1 MKIEL
6 YGLTPPVSV
15 LTSDVN
21 ADADAPSNND
31 NNSSSSSSGSSSSS
45 SCSSSSNSSSS
56 KNISLSSIES
66 IVPTTSTTSPRVHGT
81 SNLYLHHVYRR
92 RWSTLRLHNSQGIAP
107 MMALLVY
114 YIYKLM
120 YYITHDF
127 SWLDVLNLSRTSIA
141 MIPGVIYSTC
151 SFITMPTVIVH
162 VQMIYN
168 AIKRQFYHY
177 VESWQYTWSVLVM
190 EREEIIDVHETEI
203 IDLLIS
209 TAIIIILIML
219 IRRARDP
226 PPPVA

>member
-6 YGLTPPVSV
+6 YGLTPPVSI
-15 LTSDVN
+15 LTSNVTVDT
-21 ADADAPSNND
+21 DAPSNND
-31 NNSSSSSSGSSSSS
+31 SNNSSRSSG
-45 SCSSSSNSSSS
+45 SSSNSSSS
-56 KNISLSSIES
+56 KNNISLSSIES
-66 IVPTTSTTSPRVHGT
+66 IVPTTSTTSARIHGT
-81 SNLYLHHVYRR
+81 TNLYQHHVYRR

-114 YIYKLM
+114 YIDKLM

-127 SWLDVLNLSRTSIA
+127 SWLDVLNWSRTSIA

-162 VQMIYN
+162 AQLIYN
-168 AIKRQFYHY
+168 AIKRQVYHY

>member
-6 YGLTPPVSV
+6 YGLTPPVSI
-15 LTSDVN
+15 LTSNVT
-21 ADADAPSNND
+21 ADTDAPSNND
-31 NNSSSSSSGSSSSS
+31 SNNSSRSSG
-45 SCSSSSNSSSS
+45 SSSNSSSS
-56 KNISLSSIES
+56 KNNISLSSIES
-66 IVPTTSTTSPRVHGT
+66 IVPTTSTTSARIHGT
-81 SNLYLHHVYRR
+81 TNLYQHHVYRR

-114 YIYKLM
+114 YIDKLM
-120 YYITHDF
+120 YYIIHDF

-151 SFITMPTVIVH
+151 PFITMPTVIVH
-162 VQMIYN
+162 AQLIYN
-168 AIKRQFYHY
+168 AIKRQVYHY

>member
-1 MKIEL
+1 
-6 YGLTPPVSV
+6 
-15 LTSDVN
+15 
-21 ADADAPSNND
+21 
-31 NNSSSSSSGSSSSS
+31 
-45 SCSSSSNSSSS
+45 
-56 KNISLSSIES
+56 
-66 IVPTTSTTSPRVHGT
+66 
-81 SNLYLHHVYRR
+81 
-92 RWSTLRLHNSQGIAP
+92 

-114 YIYKLM
+114 YIDKLM
-120 YYITHDF
+120 NYITHDF

-162 VQMIYN
+162 AQMIYN